1 MTLQL
6 EAAPKLCI
14 FCGNESPYDAPR
26 CESCGR
32 ERFAPPWVRALRNV
46 GNSFA
51 VQVNEPH
58 ENSEGTTPVLSFYRL
73 RRGLGHSTFSIY
85 EQSHWERVKEIV
97 DSELLGRLGWTSRQ
111 EIAAALGGNGEAS
124 NGSKAKKALAED
136 PRLLRH

>member
-6 EAAPKLCI
+6 EASPKLCGY
-14 FCGNESPYDAPR
+14 CGTENPFDAPR

-32 ERFAPPWVRALRNV
+32 DRFAPLWVRALRSV
-46 GNSFA
+46 DRSFF

-58 ENSEGTTPVLSFYRL
+58 EESESTTPVLSFYRS
-73 RRGLGHSTFSIY
+73 RRGGYSTFSIY

-97 DSELLGRLGWTSRQ
+97 DSEFLERLGWAPRQ

-124 NGSKAKKALAED
+124 NGSKSCLTT
-136 PRLLRH
+136 P